1 MYTILYSHVF
11 YLFDSEHLL
20 PLATEATEHP
30 SQVSASYSVLTTVPR
45 TTFCISHSATHVAL
59 IYTNDSNK
67 QTTISLRCQEFY
79 EGHLP
84 RIHRLHDLLLPSKI
98 SLSLS
103 FSPFLLASVALHHF
117 TTQKE
122 LAAVVLVLPVCS
134 CCFESCCMAQQQ
146 SCCKVSHWVACPN
159 VSQGF
164 ALLKLNF
171 ECEGLKMPQAN
182 PNVP

>member
-98 SLSLS
+98 SLSLFFA
-103 FSPFLLASVALHHF
+103 FSPCLCRFTSLHN
-117 TTQKE
+117 TKR
-122 LAAVVLVLPVCS
+122 ACS
-134 CCFESCCMAQQQ
+134 CRFGPPSLQLLLRKLLHGSAAELLQ
-146 SCCKVSHWVACPN
+146 SVSLGR
-159 VSQGF
+159 VSQRVPGVRPF
-164 ALLKLNF
+164 EAKL
-171 ECEGLKMPQAN
+171 
-182 PNVP
+182 